1 MSQCTCVALHHDD
14 TTSLNMAISNFMRQG
29 HEIGQ
34 SIRAG
39 KEDMQLKVHS
49 MSGGTAD
56 THFQRHASNIHEQSF
71 RKRDVNDSS
80 AVESG
85 CVWVWS

>member
-1 MSQCTCVALHHDD
+1 MFCVLLFCASSLCAANATKLMSQCTCVALHHDD

-29 HEIGQ
+29 HEIGK

-39 KEDMQLKVHS
+39 KEDKQLKVHS

-56 THFQRHASNIHEQSF
+56 THFQRHASNIHE
-71 RKRDVNDSS
+71 
-80 AVESG
+80 
-85 CVWVWS
+85 